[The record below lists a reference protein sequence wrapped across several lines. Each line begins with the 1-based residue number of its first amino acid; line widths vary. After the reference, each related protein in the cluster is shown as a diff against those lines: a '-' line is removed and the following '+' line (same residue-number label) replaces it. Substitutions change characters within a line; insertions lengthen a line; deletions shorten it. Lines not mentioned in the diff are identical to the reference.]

1 MFSQVV
7 KNKDGVEKTVVA
19 DTEADLAA
27 AVKDVEAQTAP
38 KSFDINEPVE
48 QGHDVVLNH
57 ENGDQTL
64 GTGNDREK
72 LVNSENVLGQH
83 TDPMPSDPSQDESK
97 DETPA
102 EDAKPAKK

>member
-19 DTEADLAA
+19 DSQADLDA
-27 AVKDVEAQTAP
+27 AVKEVEAQTAP

-48 QGHDVVLNH
+48 QGHDLVLNH

-64 GTGNDREK
+64 GTSEEREK

-83 TDPMPSDPSQDESK
+83 TDPVPSDESQ

-102 EDAKPAKK
+102 TDDGKAPKK